1 MSGRTLHPLPLR
13 VWHWA
18 NTALIVLLMIT
29 GVRLRAPGLHLF
41 FDYRTAVLVHKVTGF
56 VMAASFIFW
65 LIYSIVCGS
74 LRKYYVVRRRDLVG
88 FPAQALYYGFAVF
101 RGGRNPFPGT
111 AEEKF
116 NPLQKF
122 AYLSVMLV
130 FTPLIVVTGILFS
143 DILRFHD
150 VIAFIGGLRI
160 LDAVHLIAAYIF
172 LDYLIIHIYM
182 STMGATPLDH
192 IKEMITGGHGE
203 EPEMGEEREAGEIRT
218 E

>member
-1 MSGRTLHPLPLR
+1 MSTPVLHPLPLR

-29 GVRLRAPGLHLF
+29 GVRLRAPGLNLF

-65 LIYSIVCGS
+65 LIYSIASSS
-74 LRKYYVVRRRDLVG
+74 LRKYYVVRPRDLRG
-88 FPAQALYYGFAVF
+88 FPAQALYYGFGVF

-111 AEEKF
+111 VEEKF

-122 AYLSVMLV
+122 AYLTVMLL
-130 FTPLIVVTGILFS
+130 FTPFIVITGILFS
-143 DILRFHD
+143 DILFFHD
-150 VIAFIGGLRI
+150 AIASIGGLRI
-160 LDAVHLIAAYIF
+160 LDAVHLIVAYIF
-172 LDYLIIHIYM
+172 LDYLIVHIYM
-182 STMGATPLDH
+182 STMGATPFAH

-203 EPEMGEEREAGEIRT
+203 GPEVGEEPEAEQIPT

>member
-1 MSGRTLHPLPLR
+1 
-13 VWHWA
+13 
-18 NTALIVLLMIT
+18 
-29 GVRLRAPGLHLF
+29 VRLRAPGLHLF
-41 FDYRTAVLVHKVTGF
+41 FDYRTAVLVHKLTGF

-74 LRKYYVVRRRDLVG
+74 LRKYYVVRRRDLMG